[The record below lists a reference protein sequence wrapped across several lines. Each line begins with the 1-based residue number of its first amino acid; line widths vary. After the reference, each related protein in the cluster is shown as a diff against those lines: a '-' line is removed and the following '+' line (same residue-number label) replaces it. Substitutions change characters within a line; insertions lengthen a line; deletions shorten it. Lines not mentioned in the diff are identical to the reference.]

1 MFAVLDGKGKTLML
15 IIPDLQGMA
24 HSVLTVLNQREK
36 QVLGMW
42 QVGPGLWL
50 VLIWLP
56 GPENTSAAPAGLPGH
71 HR

>member
-1 MFAVLDGKGKTLML
+1 ML

-24 HSVLTVLNQREK
+24 HSVLTVLNQRDKE
-36 QVLGMW
+36 VLGTW

-50 VLIWLP
+50 ALIWLP
-56 GPENTSAAPAGLPGH
+56 GPENMSAAPVGLPGH